1 MNIFNDVKEIVLGAV
16 AALQAAGTLPA
27 DLDAS
32 RVTVEPPRDPEHG
45 DMATN
50 AALVLAKPA
59 GLAPRALAEALV
71 RSLAQAPGISEVS
84 VAGPGFINLRLQP
97 ALWQAS
103 VGAILRLGT
112 AYGASSMG
120 AGERVNVE
128 FVSANP
134 TGPMHVGHGRG
145 AVFGDA
151 LAALLT
157 KAGYAVTREYY
168 VNDAGAQVDALARA
182 LHARYRVARGALS
195 EEGFQALLAERA
207 IEYGGDYLIPAAEAL
222 AAAEGDRWLDQPE
235 SAWLAP
241 LRDFAIDRMMEL
253 IREDLALLGV
263 HHDVFTSE
271 RALVRAGRV
280 ERLLGDL
287 EERDLVYVGVLEP
300 PKGKVPEDWEPR
312 PQTLFRATRYGDEVD
327 RPLRKSD
334 GSWTYFASDIAY
346 HADKVERGFFNLINV
361 LGADHGGY
369 VKRLSAAVK
378 AVSDDKGSLD
388 VKLIQLVKLLDN
400 GEPVKMSKR
409 AGTFITLREV
419 VEAVGKDV
427 VRFIMLTR
435 RNDATLDFD
444 YARVTETTRENPVF
458 YVQYAHARACSV
470 RRHATE
476 AFAGRDLSPATLAA
490 TCDVARLGAP
500 EELALIRLL
509 AGWPRL
515 VESAAEA
522 HEPHRV
528 AFYLADLAAA
538 FHGLWNRGNEHAE
551 LRFLLPDDEATSLAR
566 LALVQAVA
574 TVIASGLEIFGVHP
588 KEEMR

>member
-1 MNIFNDVKEIVLGAV
+1 MNLFTDVKDRVLAAV
-16 AALQAAGTLPA
+16 ATLQAEDFLPR
-27 DLDAS
+27 DLDLA
-32 RVTVEPPRDPEHG
+32 RVSVEPPRDPEHG

-59 GLAPRALAEALV
+59 RMAPRALAERLAAL
-71 RSLAQAPGISEVS
+71 LAQADGLEEAT
-84 VAGPGFINLRLQP
+84 VAGPGFINLRLKP

-103 VGAILRLGT
+103 ARAILKAGI
-112 AYGASSMG
+112 AYGDSTLG
-120 AGERVNVE
+120 AGQPVNVE

-151 LAALLT
+151 LAALLA
-157 KAGYAVTREYY
+157 KAGFAVTREYY
-168 VNDAGAQVDALARA
+168 VNDAGAQVDSLARA
-182 LHARYRVARGALS
+182 VHARYLMALGHLS
-195 EEGFQALLAERA
+195 EDAFQARLAARE
-207 IEYGGDYLIPAAEAL
+207 IEYGGDYLVPVAEELAQRDGERWVDAPIEAWLPEIRAL
-222 AAAEGDRWLDQPE
+222 AIE
-235 SAWLAP
+235 
-241 LRDFAIDRMMEL
+241 RMMAL
-253 IREDLALLGV
+253 IREDLDVLGV

-271 RALVRAGRV
+271 RALVEAGRV
-280 ERLLGDL
+280 GRLLADL
-287 EERDLVYVGVLEP
+287 EQRDLVYVGVLEP
-300 PKGKVPEDWEPR
+300 PKGKTPEDWEPR

-346 HADKVERGFFNLINV
+346 HADKVDRGFHNLINV

-369 VKRLSAAVK
+369 VKRLDAAVK
-378 AVSDDKGSLD
+378 AVSDNAATLD
-388 VKLIQLVKLLDN
+388 VKLIQLVKLLDD

-419 VEAVGKDV
+419 VDTVGKDV

-435 RNDATLDFD
+435 RNDAPLDFD
-444 YARVTETTRENPVF
+444 YARVTEKTRDNPVF

-470 RRHATE
+470 RRHAQE
-476 AFAGRDLSPATLAA
+476 AFPGRDVSPAALAA
-490 TCDVARLGAP
+490 QVDFSRLDSP
-500 EELALIRLL
+500 EELALMRLL

-528 AFYLADLAAA
+528 AFYLNDVAAA
-538 FHGLWNRGNEHAE
+538 FHGLWNRGNEQAE
-551 LRFLLPDDEATSLAR
+551 LRFLLPDDEALSWAR

-574 TVIASGLEIFGVHP
+574 TVIASGLSIFGVEP